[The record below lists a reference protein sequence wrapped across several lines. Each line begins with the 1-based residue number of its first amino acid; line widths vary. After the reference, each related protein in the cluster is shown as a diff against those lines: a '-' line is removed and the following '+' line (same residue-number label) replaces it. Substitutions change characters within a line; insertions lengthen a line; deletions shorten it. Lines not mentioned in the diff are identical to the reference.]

1 MEFVKKYEILCA
13 KRGLAPS
20 AAAVMAGLS
29 NAAYTGWLKGAK
41 PRQSN
46 ILKIC
51 RFFDVPDDYFDETE
65 KTATP
70 EGDGQVQ
77 EIIRLYQASSPELR
91 AAILQMLR
99 AAALPGQGQG
109 EEKVDK

>member
-46 ILKIC
+46 ILKLC

-70 EGDGQVQ
+70 EGDGLNESRRSLIQ
-77 EIIRLYQASSPELR
+77 LFDSLDPAGQAALL
-91 AAILQMLR
+91 ADAKAL
-99 AAALPGQGQG
+99 AAARKSQDSL
-109 EEKVDK
+109 